1 MIKNVLK
8 VQLKMDGL
16 MYTYAMQYVIR
27 KFIINATLRP
37 KGYIDICK

>member
-16 MYTYAMQYVIR
+16 MYTYAIG
-27 KFIINATLRP
+27 FGTIADSL
-37 KGYIDICK
+37 